1 MSEREQ
7 AYVFKPMKQRLQ
19 VLALGGREWAV
30 VVLVAAAGAALAF
43 ALGFWTHIEQVDVAQ
58 TQITNQQSALREE
71 RTAAK
76 KAARADAAAAR
87 GDKSSSSALSTK
99 DRELADQATAD
110 GITAETTDEE
120 IAAMVPTTELAP
132 RPVIPD
138 IPRWMLFFFA
148 PALAAAALQAE
159 LFHNSSIA
167 RELERACR
175 NAAAQHRFESAPQRY
190 MEAHE
195 ERLV

>member
-1 MSEREQ
+1 MDDRGQ

-30 VVLVAAAGAALAF
+30 VVLVMAVGAALAF
-43 ALGFWTHIEQVDVAQ
+43 ALGFWTHIEEVDVAQ
-58 TQITNQQSALREE
+58 TQITNQQSALKEQ

-76 KAARADAAAAR
+76 KAARLEAASAK
-87 GDKSSSSALSTK
+87 GEKSTSTLSEK
-99 DRELADQATAD
+99 DRELYQQAQD
-110 GITAETTDEE
+110 NGITSETTDEE
-120 IAAMVPTTELAP
+120 IEAMVPRTELAA

-138 IPRWMLFFFA
+138 IPRWMIFFFA
-148 PALAAAALQAE
+148 PSLVAAALQAE

-167 RELERACR
+167 KELKRAAR
-175 NAAAQHRFESAPQRY
+175 NAADQHSFASAPQAY

-195 ERLV
+195 R